1 MKKKFIIVLFIALAG
16 SLSLM
21 AQTKKKKAKT
31 KAKRIT
37 HKVVKTTPPP
47 PDTAKTVAIDPNTI
61 LPPNTKL
68 DTTKSVPDSDD
79 GYMKSIVMTKA
90 RPFPIFEPS
99 ANNVKY
105 YHQYK
110 RDISFKDPRNAKF
123 NTTGATLI
131 EALLKGIKEGVIT
144 AYDATPGTKANP
156 NGDMFTVPMTY
167 TQLMSHMVDTALV
180 DKLDKDGNKIGSV
193 KQLNDFSTD
202 KVVGYRIKEDVYYDK
217 QRAKVETRIVGLAPL
232 ITLKLSNGD
241 TVGTQ
246 PVCWLKYKQCREIF
260 AKMDVSDADKNLYDV
275 SMDDM
280 FLQRQFNAVIV
291 EESNPKG
298 NRIKDYMK
306 TPEDQAKEAAR
317 IERKLADYKNNIW
330 KYQTDKVAVSVP
342 DKVSKKKTKET
353 KPVTPPTPDN
363 NTGTPVKQ

>member
-1 MKKKFIIVLFIALAG
+1 MKKKFIIVLFITLAA
-16 SLSLM
+16 SLTLM
-21 AQTKKKKAKT
+21 AQTKKKKAKART
-31 KAKRIT
+31 TAKRTIHT
-37 HKVVKTTPPP
+37 VRTKPKPKPVDT
-47 PDTAKTVAIDPNTI
+47 TAKAAVNPVVVLPANNKIDTI
-61 LPPNTKL
+61 R
-68 DTTKSVPDSDD
+68 SVPDSGD
-79 GYMKSIVMTKA
+79 GYLKSIVLTKA

-99 ANNVKY
+99 PNNIKY

-110 RDISFKDPRNAKF
+110 RDISFKDARNAKF

-131 EALLKGIKEGVIT
+131 EAILQGVKDHIIT
-144 AYDATPGTKANP
+144 AYDPTAVTKINP
-156 NGDMFTVPMTY
+156 TGDAFTIPMTY
-167 TQLMSHMVDTALV
+167 NQLMGHLVDTALV
-180 DKLDKDGNKIGSV
+180 DQLDKDGNKIGSV
-193 KQLNDFSTD
+193 KQLNDFSPD

-217 QRAKVETRIVGLAPL
+217 QRAKVETHIVGIAPL

-246 PVCWLKYKQCREIF
+246 PVCWLRYSQCRIVF
-260 AKMDVSDADKNLYDV
+260 AKMDVSDPDHNMFDV

-280 FLQRQFNAVIV
+280 FLQRQFNSVIV

-317 IERKLADYKNNIW
+317 IEKKLADYKKNMWN
-330 KYQTDKVAVSVP
+330 YRTDITAVSVP
-342 DKVSKKKTKET
+342 DKTKTTKPKKTT
-353 KPVTPPTPDN
+353 NDN